1 MRRRDI
7 GKLMCVALAGA
18 SGAVRAQ
25 PARMRRIGFLSLFS
39 HSDPPSPER
48 QAFIAGLAERGLV
61 VGKNLEIV
69 YASAEGVVE
78 FLDDVARDL
87 AAKRVEVIATTAAL
101 VPVVMRVAPTMPVVM
116 LAVGDPVG
124 LKLVASLAR
133 PGGNVTGMSF
143 NSSDLAPKRVQLLQE
158 LVPSVKRLAVL
169 FDTRNGNARLEG
181 AAVEAAARK
190 LGLTPVQLGF
200 EDDRSLTAALGR
212 VVAQKADAFYAAFE
226 GTIVA
231 RRRHEIAE
239 FSLARKLPAV
249 AGYSPLAEAGCL
261 LSYAADL
268 AAVFRRSAD
277 FVYRILAGA
286 KPAQLPVEQADRFE
300 LVVNMATARRI
311 GVAIPQSFLLR
322 IDRVIE

>member
-1 MRRRDI
+1 
-7 GKLMCVALAGA
+7 MCVALTGA
-18 SGAVRAQ
+18 SEAVRAQ
-25 PARMRRIGFLSLFS
+25 PARLRRIGFLSLFS

-101 VPVVMRVAPTMPVVM
+101 VPVVIRVAPAMPVVM
-116 LAVGDPVG
+116 LAVGDPVS
-124 LKLVASLAR
+124 LKLVASLAQ

-143 NSSDLAPKRVQLLQE
+143 NSSDLAPKRVQLLLE
-158 LVPSVKRLAVL
+158 LVPSAKRLAVL
-169 FDTRNGNARLEG
+169 FDARNGNARLEA

-190 LGLTPVQLGF
+190 LGLSPVQLGF

-212 VVAQKADAFYAAFE
+212 VAAQKADAFYVAFE

-231 RRRHEIAE
+231 RRRHEIGE
-239 FSLARKLPAV
+239 FSLARKLPSV
-249 AGYSPLAEAGCL
+249 AGYSPLAEAGCLL

-277 FVYRILAGA
+277 FVHRLLAGT

-311 GVAIPQSFLLR
+311 GVVVPQSFLLR
-322 IDRVIE
+322 TDRGIE